1 MMHLDQLD
9 YVIPRAGVDYDA
21 ATHVMLDE
29 LRVMST
35 FYTWCDTQ
43 VRMSSRKAY
52 PTNGMFEAFKRHVG
66 LGMLQL
72 QRGYH
77 QVYHVQDARMFMLAR
92 IKYAW

>member
-1 MMHLDQLD
+1 MHACNPYD
-9 YVIPRAGVDYDA
+9 YITPQAGVDYDDV
-21 ATHVMLDE
+21 TYVMLDE

-35 FYTWCDTQ
+35 FYTWCDAQ
-43 VRMSSRKAY
+43 VRLSSRKGY

-66 LGMLQL
+66 LGMMRL

-77 QVYHVQDARMFMLAR
+77 QVYHVQDAHKFMLAR